1 MGPLIRN
8 GWGAPGWEGGRQE
21 GTGRGRGGFA
31 TSQQAHLP
39 SSRTAPRLEL
49 AKPSQWPQTARC
61 VGGLGRGPCTA
72 QSLGAHCRHQVPGSG
87 GEARPE
93 RSRRGGRSCQEP
105 GSRVNTRGPS
115 RAAEWTRRPCVAD
128 HPSYRQ
134 GPPRVAAPA
143 GLLQGLSIQA
153 VSMAGRVRAAEAA
166 PWVGSGFR
174 VSGAE
179 QGRGMGTKET
189 PLVPGPGQEGMAG
202 TPQAEASD
210 PVQVGMMDSQPPRC
224 DYRVPTGGA
233 VPGRAKP
240 LRCGGPWACPLLS
253 SGPSL
258 CISAKGLNET

>member
-1 MGPLIRN
+1 M
-8 GWGAPGWEGGRQE
+8 
-21 GTGRGRGGFA
+21 
-31 TSQQAHLP
+31 
-39 SSRTAPRLEL
+39 
-49 AKPSQWPQTARC
+49 
-61 VGGLGRGPCTA
+61 
-72 QSLGAHCRHQVPGSG
+72 
-87 GEARPE
+87 
-93 RSRRGGRSCQEP
+93 
-105 GSRVNTRGPS
+105 
-115 RAAEWTRRPCVAD
+115 AD
-128 HPSYRQ
+128 HPSCRQ

-179 QGRGMGTKET
+179 QGQGMGTKET
-189 PLVPGPGQEGMAG
+189 PLLPGPGQEGMAG

-210 PVQVGMMDSQPPRC
+210 PVQVAMMDSQPPRC

-258 CISAKGLNET
+258 CMSAKGLNET